1 MKLLMF
7 ATHEFWCKSTIK
19 TVEKEADDFREVE
32 GKDTIVAFVQF
43 EEADGEKSGAITTK
57 LIKNIKWLSGK
68 FGWKRVILHS
78 FNHLSASSLDYDSAK
93 EMLFNAK
100 ERLDKVGY
108 AVGITP
114 FGHVCELKMH
124 VSGETLGRVFKSA

>member
-19 TVEKEADDFREVE
+19 TVEKEADDFREVAGNE
-32 GKDTIVAFVQF
+32 TIVAFVQF
-43 EEADGEKSGAITTK
+43 EEADADHSGPVVTK

-78 FNHLSASSLDYDSAK
+78 FNHLSDSSLNYDSAK
-93 EMLFNAK
+93 KLLFNAK

-108 AVGITP
+108 EVRVTP

-124 VSGETLGRVFKSA
+124 VSGETLGRVFKAV